1 MEVVFITLSH
11 MWHLPQSS
19 PGRKVARRGG
29 SAVETRESTARRGGA
44 GRVGVAEPGLSLYH
58 WQAEGWGGSKP
69 PEPVAGGGGCRCGG
83 PLAEASKGVGRMG
96 QRRGRQAVSAAVQK
110 PELQMSCLC
119 VTCILAS
126 FP

>member
-19 PGRKVARRGG
+19 PGRKVAHRGG

-69 PEPVAGGGGCRCGG
+69 PEPAAGGGGLPLWRASGG
-83 PLAEASKGVGRMG
+83 GQQGSGQDGAEAG
-96 QRRGRQAVSAAVQK
+96 
-110 PELQMSCLC
+110 
-119 VTCILAS
+119 
-126 FP
+126 

>member
-69 PEPVAGGGGCRCGG
+69 PEPAAGGGGVAAVEGLWRRPAREWAGWG
-83 PLAEASKGVGRMG
+83 RGGVGR
-96 QRRGRQAVSAAVQK
+96 Q
-110 PELQMSCLC
+110 
-119 VTCILAS
+119 
-126 FP
+126 